1 MLAPSVVRR
10 LCHVSLL
17 EMGKKRLIINNF
29 LSVGRLLVESLY
41 EYRSGRVVLCIG
53 RLEQGKFVFSNQPVI
68 YQICTSS
75 LKTYRDKGT
84 SDVEITHE

>member
-1 MLAPSVVRR
+1 MLATSVVRP
-10 LCHVSLL
+10 LCYVGLS
-17 EMGKKRLIINNF
+17 EMGMKRLTINNF
-29 LSVGRLLVESLY
+29 LSVERRLVESLY

-53 RLEQGKFVFSNQPVI
+53 CLEQGKFVFSNQPV

-84 SDVEITHE
+84 SDVEITYE